1 MAGFYA
7 ERFWDLDEA
16 QNILSS
22 LVKWTQEIEEA
33 TDLLCGALTW
43 ITVGCLGSMFL
54 ASFGGPDA
62 EKLGMAAAGFFALG
76 VVLMLFG
83 GRLCTEH
90 CELTFHLDGTTT
102 MPRGFLAGL
111 VFGPHVLGDHHQVG
125 SVQMQETEVLKPEP
139 HKPKR
144 YEVWLYFDNGASF
157 PIAESLFKQQA
168 HQVAV
173 LLEQALTDIRKAGAQ
188 ESRGGQQA
196 WADVLVE

>member
-33 TDLLCGALTW
+33 TDLLSGALTW

-62 EKLGMAAAGFFALG
+62 EKLGMAAAGLFGLG
-76 VVLMLFG
+76 VALVLFG
-83 GRLCTEH
+83 GRFCTEH
-90 CELTFHLDGTTT
+90 RELTFHLDGTIA
-102 MPRGFLAGL
+102 MPRSLLGNML
-111 VFGPHVLGDHHQVG
+111 FGPYVLGDHQQI
-125 SVQMQETEVLKPEP
+125 SSIQAQETEVLKPEP

-157 PIAESLFKQQA
+157 PIAESLFKPQA

-173 LLEQALTDIRKAGAQ
+173 LVEQALADIRKAESQ
-188 ESRGGQQA
+188 ELVTGQQA
-196 WADVLVE
+196 WAEVLVD